1 LKLSNQKPKYQ
12 ITDHTGLLA
21 NRGNATLELNW
32 NVQPWVGALTW
43 APKTNFGV
51 WTKLKGGKSKVFTF
65 PEVIGKKPA
74 DMGTVKGGEGNR
86 GKPA

>member
-1 LKLSNQKPKYQ
+1 MPKAD
-12 ITDHTGLLA
+12 I
-21 NRGNATLELNW
+21 
-32 NVQPWVGALTW
+32 
-43 APKTNFGV
+43 GV
-51 WTKLKGGKSKVFTF
+51 WKKLKGGKSKVFTF